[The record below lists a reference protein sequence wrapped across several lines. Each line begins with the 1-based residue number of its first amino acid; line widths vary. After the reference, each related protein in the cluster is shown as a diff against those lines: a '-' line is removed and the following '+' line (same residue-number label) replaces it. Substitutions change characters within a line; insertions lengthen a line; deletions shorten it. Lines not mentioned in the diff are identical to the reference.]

1 MKANYP
7 KQLERHRNPFYTLDD
22 ASAFSQGF
30 AYYHGRSYPILMHAH
45 NYYEL
50 NVVTKGE
57 CRHYFNNKSHP
68 AKAGDIFMI
77 PPYTEHGYGSNDEKT
92 KLFHLVIRNDLLD
105 DYKKQ
110 LDHYPGMKILFEF
123 KPQIRQALNDL
134 SLNINIPKELLSVFV
149 SDFDELID
157 IDKKRT
163 KTII

>member
-1 MKANYP
+1 M
-7 KQLERHRNPFYTLDD
+7 
-22 ASAFSQGF
+22 
-30 AYYHGRSYPILMHAH
+30 
-45 NYYEL
+45 
-50 NVVTKGE
+50 TK
-57 CRHYFNNKSHP
+57 K
-68 AKAGDIFMI
+68 
-77 PPYTEHGYGSNDEKT
+77 
-92 KLFHLVIRNDLLD
+92 KLFHLIIRNDLLD